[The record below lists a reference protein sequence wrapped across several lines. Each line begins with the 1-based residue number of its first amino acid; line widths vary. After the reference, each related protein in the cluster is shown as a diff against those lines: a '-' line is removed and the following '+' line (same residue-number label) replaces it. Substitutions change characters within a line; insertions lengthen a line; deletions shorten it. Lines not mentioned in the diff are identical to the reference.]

1 MLILKLLLLMAF
13 APATVHAQDFS
24 TSVNVVNLFVAV
36 RDAQGHVVPNLTKDD
51 FTLEDGRPQ
60 TICYF
65 SRESALPLT
74 IGLLV
79 DTSISQRRVLGEER
93 AASYR
98 FLNQVL
104 RSDQDRGFILH
115 FDRTVELLQDLTSA
129 REKLGAALTRL
140 DISKR
145 QPGKPSWSEG
155 GTALYDSV
163 LLASD
168 ELMQKQSGRKA
179 LILLTDGVNNGS
191 KVGLS
196 QAIESAQRAD
206 TLVYSVL
213 FSDRGAYDGVYASLN
228 GKSALQRISRETGA
242 AFFEVSSK
250 NSISMIYVQLQDELR
265 SQYSLGYTRQSRRHT
280 RLPQNPPVRQTGR
293 LAGGNP
299 RRLLQQPLATS
310 HQLPARWPKST
321 SLAFLGQSAL
331 LQAFSLQ
338 HLDVAT
344 QMQQKVT

>member
-1 MLILKLLLLMAF
+1 MAF
-13 APATVHAQDFS
+13 MPLTVYAQNFS
-24 TSVNVVNLFVAV
+24 TDVNVVNLFVTV

-51 FTLEDGRPQ
+51 FTLEEDGRTQ
-60 TICYF
+60 TIRYF

-98 FLNQVL
+98 FLTQVL
-104 RSDQDRGFILH
+104 RSEEDRAFVLH
-115 FDRTVELLQDLTSA
+115 FDRAVEMLQDLTSA
-129 REKLGAALTRL
+129 RGKLGAALTRL
-140 DISKR
+140 DTPKR
-145 QPGKPSWSEG
+145 QPGKPSWSQG

-179 LILLTDGVNNGS
+179 LILLTDGVDNGS

-206 TLVYSVL
+206 TLVYSIL

-228 GKSALQRISRETGA
+228 GKSALQRVSRETGA
-242 AFFEVSSK
+242 AFFEVSAK
-250 NSISMIYVQLQDELR
+250 NSISTIYTQLEDELR
-265 SQYSLGYTRQSRRHT
+265 SQYSLGYTSDKAGTTPGYRKIHLSAKRAELLVVT
-280 RLPQNPPVRQTGR
+280 RDGYYTN
-293 LAGGNP
+293 
-299 RRLLQQPLATS
+299 
-310 HQLPARWPKST
+310 H
-321 SLAFLGQSAL
+321 
-331 LQAFSLQ
+331 
-338 HLDVAT
+338 
-344 QMQQKVT
+344 